1 MRAGMIA
8 MALVL
13 MGVATF
19 AVALEERTDADAL
32 EESTEVEPQ
41 AVKEDPQTTEGD
53 QAVPPLSKE
62 HMTPEYE
69 LVEPSMYA
77 QGCFGVGWRPCK
89 CPVHLASSFVGTFGL
104 QRLPGSEPDFETY
117 ELFGVEWFATVD
129 DDVIALTGSGF
140 YQVCEEEGE
149 MIQRLEMDLQVDDGV
164 TYYFDSGWVP
174 GGTGGIFPEISI
186 SIRLPDS
193 DCLNMVMDIEAQR
206 V

>member
-1 MRAGMIA
+1 MIA

-13 MGVATF
+13 MGVTTF
-19 AVALEERTDADAL
+19 AAALEER
-32 EESTEVEPQ
+32 TEVEPQ

-53 QAVPPLSKE
+53 QAASPLSTE

-89 CPVHLASSFVGTFGL
+89 CPVHLSSSFVGTFGI

-140 YQVCEEEGE
+140 YQVYEEEGE
-149 MIQRLEMDLQVDDGV
+149 MIQRLEMDLQVNDGAS
-164 TYYFDSGWVP
+164 YYFDSGWVP

-193 DCLNMVMDIEAQR
+193 DCLNMVMDIEAER